1 MFDRKHST
9 GVNLLMEDIL
19 IGNGIRVNGR
29 DYEIVGATGGDHY
42 VAGGPTVFDVFDTS
56 SYTYLEIDRGGV
68 AGNTITAT
76 YPADGVFKLRTGLI
90 RGENSENV
98 EQGATLHIR
107 PTESFLSNVPAN
119 REHYTLTLTATDFS
133 EFGESS

>member
-1 MFDRKHST
+1 
-9 GVNLLMEDIL
+9 MESIL

-42 VAGGPTVFDVFDTS
+42 SEGGPTVFDVFNTTP
-56 SYTYLEIDRGGV
+56 YTYLAISRGGV
-68 AGNTITAT
+68 VGNAISSTVSAE
-76 YPADGVFKLRTGLI
+76 GVFKLRTGLL

-107 PTESFLSNVPAN
+107 PTESFLENVPSN
-119 REHYTLTLTATDFS
+119 REHYTLTLVATDFS
-133 EFGESS
+133 EFEVLDGS